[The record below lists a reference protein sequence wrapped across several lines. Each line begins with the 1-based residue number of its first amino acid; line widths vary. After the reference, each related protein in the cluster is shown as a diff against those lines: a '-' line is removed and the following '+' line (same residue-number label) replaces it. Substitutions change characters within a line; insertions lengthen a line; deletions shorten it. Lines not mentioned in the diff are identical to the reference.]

1 MNETGLIENLSLMQR
16 LFEALCEHDLRV
28 YAESFGGQL
37 FHYED
42 YRGEKIDAVVED
54 PNGDW
59 GAFDIRL
66 GASQIEEAASDLLAV
81 QKGIAGEHDG
91 RVPKFLCV
99 LCGLANAA
107 YRRPDGVMVVPIT
120 SLRP

>member
-1 MNETGLIENLSLMQR
+1 
-16 LFEALCEHDLRV
+16 
-28 YAESFGGQL
+28 
-37 FHYED
+37 
-42 YRGEKIDAVVED
+42 VED

-59 GAFDIRL
+59 GPFDIRL
-66 GASQIEEAASDLLAV
+66 GANQIEEAASSLLAI
-81 QKGIAGEHDG
+81 QRSIAGDRKG